1 MQKRQQQRAEPVPA
15 WNGAVHLAG
24 RRDITLDAFRRV
36 AWEGAAVTIDAAA
49 VARMARCRDAF
60 LALIDGDPDVVVYG
74 VTSGYGFEAKRR
86 FTPEQRQAHAKR
98 PSHATATAFG
108 SALPERLAR
117 GIVLA
122 RLANF
127 LDGYSAVSP
136 SVALEVAAMLGREMP
151 TVARLGHGG
160 AGEIQVLGLLFA
172 ELMGRIEAGEK
183 DMLCLVNGSP
193 AAAATVADGALAA
206 ERRLETATR
215 VLALAYDAFKA
226 PLEHLDP
233 ALDRL
238 WGDADEAAVLTAMRA
253 LLDGA
258 GKTGRRAYQAPV
270 SFRIGPRLLGRLRRA
285 LGAARETAAT
295 SLSAVTDNPV
305 FLPPEEA
312 PPRGRVMSTGGYH
325 NAAAAPALDG
335 LAAAC
340 ADLCLIA
347 ERQAAKMLDGA
358 ISDLP
363 DQLRTS
369 PDDPR
374 FLGCAGMAAVGWG
387 ERARLFAQT
396 TLIPGPES
404 GGYGQNDVATNA
416 LIAWDKVDEA
426 GRCLDAALAILAV
439 VASQALH
446 VTGRPAPPPLEP
458 YLEELRDV
466 VPPFET
472 MRVPGPEFERLAE
485 TFTARALAA

>member
-1 MQKRQQQRAEPVPA
+1 MRS
-15 WNGAVHLAG
+15 AVRLAT
-24 RRDITLDAFRRV
+24 RRDIGLDAFRRV
-36 AWEGAAVTIDAAA
+36 TRDGAAVAVDPAA
-49 VARMARCRDAF
+49 VARMAACREAF

-86 FTPEQRQAHAKR
+86 FTPEQRRVHAKR

-108 SALPERLAR
+108 GALPERLVR

-127 LDGYSAVSP
+127 LDGYAAVSP
-136 SVALEVAAMLGREMP
+136 PVALEVAAMLDRPMP
-151 TVARLGHGG
+151 PVARHGHGG

-172 ELMGRIEAGEK
+172 DLMGRIEAGEK

-193 AAAATVADGALAA
+193 AAAAAVADAALAA
-206 ERRLETATR
+206 ERRLEAATR
-215 VLALAYDAFKA
+215 VLALSFEAFKA

-233 ALDRL
+233 ALGRL
-238 WGDADEAAVLTAMRA
+238 WGDGDEAAVLADMRA

-258 GKTGRRAYQAPV
+258 GEAGRRAYQAPV

-285 LGAARETAAT
+285 LGGACEVAAT
-295 SLSAVTDNPV
+295 SLAAVTDNPV

-335 LAAAC
+335 LGAAY

-358 ISDLP
+358 ISGLP
-363 DQLRTS
+363 DQLRAG

-396 TLIPGPES
+396 TLIAGSES

-416 LIAWDKVDEA
+416 LAAWDKADEA

-446 VTGRPAPPPLEP
+446 VTGRPAPAPLSAFLDEV
-458 YLEELRDV
+458 RGV
-466 VPPFET
+466 VPPFEA
-472 MRVPGPEFERLAE
+472 MRVPGPELGRLAD
-485 TFTARALAA
+485 TLTARAVAG